1 VSAIVRT
8 ILVVDKERGTCE
20 AVRFILGDFY
30 DVRLAATR
38 QDLMEAIAEDEID
51 LVFVDILMPGLGGL
65 SILRDITKRSRAEV
79 VILAAIKDMK
89 MAVNA
94 MRLGAADY
102 LVKPFDANDLRRVVQ
117 AIVNPGGD
125 GDDPEDPP
133 PPQSRIPSL
142 EAAEFNLTKRL
153 ILDALEKCR
162 WNQTMAARRLR
173 ISRRKLKY
181 RMDSIG
187 IMPKK
192 GKGRPR
198 RELSRLGRRIS

>member
-1 VSAIVRT
+1 MKT
-8 ILVVDKERGTCE
+8 ILIVDKERGTCE
-20 AVRFILGDFY
+20 SVRFILGNLY
-30 DVRLAATR
+30 DIRLATTR
-38 QDLMEAIAEDEID
+38 QEVMEAIAGDEID
-51 LVFVDILMPGLGGL
+51 LVFLDILMPGLGGL
-65 SILRDITKRSRAEV
+65 AILREITKKSRAGV

-117 AIVNPGGD
+117 TIVRPGANGD
-125 GDDPEDPP
+125 GFDQPLPAP
-133 PPQSRIPSL
+133 SRDPSL
-142 EAAEFNLTKRL
+142 EAAEYDLMKRL

-162 WNQTMAARRLR
+162 WNQTMAARRLK

-187 IMPKK
+187 IIPKK

-198 RELSRLGRRIS
+198 RERVRSLV